1 MSPSPAE
8 PPRRVSGRVILVVL
22 VALVVAIGLAIRLN
36 VR

>member
-1 MSPSPAE
+1 VNPTPAA
-8 PPRRVSGRVILVVL
+8 PPRRVSGRFVLLAL